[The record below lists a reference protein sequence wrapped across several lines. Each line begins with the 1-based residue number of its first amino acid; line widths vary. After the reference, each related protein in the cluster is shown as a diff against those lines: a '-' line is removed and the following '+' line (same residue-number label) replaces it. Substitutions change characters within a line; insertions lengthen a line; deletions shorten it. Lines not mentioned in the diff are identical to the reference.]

1 MNTNCAVCFDTRT
14 LVVSRRFL
22 KWASVPFSTEY
33 EMLVRLTKQHPDFT
47 VKVKTVAP
55 RKPQFMPTYN
65 DMLDYIHRQSNAA
78 KLVEEFDAVRQMA
91 RMHNSAYMYVRRWFL
106 TRFPEMGQAA

>member
-1 MNTNCAVCFDTRT
+1 MNTNCVVCFDTRT

-33 EMLVRLTKQHPDFT
+33 EMLARLTKQHPDFT
-47 VKVKTVAP
+47 VKVKASAP

-65 DMLDYIHRQSNAA
+65 DMLDYIHRQNDSA

-91 RMHNSAYMYVRRWFL
+91 RMYNSAYMYVRRWFL
-106 TRFPEMGQAA
+106 MRFPEMGQAA